1 LNNFSL
7 VEYLIKG
14 SRIPLPVGQY
24 RKVPLLVG
32 PSHAFQC
39 YAPDFQIAWLS
50 ISYMEEH

>member
-50 ISYMEEH
+50 HEFA